1 MKLWLPGVRVWGGTD
16 LEYGTDTHI
25 LLYLKWTTNKDLV
38 YSTKNTA
45 QYSVTDIFGAKT
57 LPILA
62 PSLPL
67 QSSPSELPE
76 RLPPRLKSSEG
87 LSNKI

>member
-1 MKLWLPGVRVWGGTD
+1 MLNEVRDRKTNILSHLYVESKKHDTKELTYKTGTDSQTQKMNLWLQGGRVWGGTD

-45 QYSVTDIFGAKT
+45 QYYITI
-57 LPILA
+57 
-62 PSLPL
+62 
-67 QSSPSELPE
+67 
-76 RLPPRLKSSEG
+76 
-87 LSNKI
+87 

>member
-1 MKLWLPGVRVWGGTD
+1 MNLWLPGGRVWGGTD

-45 QYSVTDIFGAKT
+45 KYYITI
-57 LPILA
+57 
-62 PSLPL
+62 
-67 QSSPSELPE
+67 
-76 RLPPRLKSSEG
+76 
-87 LSNKI
+87 